1 MDNQN
6 KFLIRD
12 KYSKAI
18 VNNNVDEVREYKIKK
33 QNIGKLIQLENE
45 VEFLKNELKQIKNLI
60 NRN

>member
-18 VNNNVDEVREYKIKK
+18 VNTNVDEVREYKIKK
-33 QNIGKLIQLENE
+33 QNIGKMIQLENE